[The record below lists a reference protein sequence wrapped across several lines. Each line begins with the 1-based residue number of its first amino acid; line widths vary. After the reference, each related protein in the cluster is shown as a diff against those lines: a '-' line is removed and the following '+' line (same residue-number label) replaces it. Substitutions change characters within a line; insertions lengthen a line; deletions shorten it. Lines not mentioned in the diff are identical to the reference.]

1 MSTTP
6 TPEHAR
12 PDGPDE
18 SSGLTRIDRRTLLL
32 GSGALV
38 LLAACGSRSGG
49 TGSDDAVKLTPDD
62 GGRIL
67 VANFNFQGGYLVP
80 GIEQRLSFVLASAD
94 GAFTTDTPDSLT
106 FTLTADGTP
115 VGEPITVARHADG
128 VPVPYYPLRTTFP
141 ASGVYKAT
149 VDIDGRSTEQASMV
163 SEAAQVTLLQPGS
176 AMRAVATPTV
186 ADPRGVTPI
195 CTRDPQCPL
204 HDHSLTEVLAQPGPV
219 ALLVATPAFCQ
230 TGTCGPVLDLLLEAR
245 ASRPD
250 VRFVHA
256 EVYTDPNKATDLA
269 TATLTP
275 AVTTYGLDFEP
286 SLFLAAA
293 DGTLTV
299 RLDNT
304 FDRQELAAGLSRIS

>member
-1 MSTTP
+1 VPP
-6 TPEHAR
+6 TPEPSR
-12 PDGPDE
+12 SDDPE
-18 SSGLTRIDRRTLLL
+18 STSSLVRLDRRTLLL

-38 LLAACGSRSGG
+38 LLAACGSSSSG
-49 TGSDDAVKLTPDD
+49 TRANDAVKLTPDD

-80 GIEQRLSFVLASAD
+80 GVEQRLSFVLASPD
-94 GAFTTDTPDSLT
+94 GAFTTDTPDALT
-106 FTLTADGTP
+106 FTLTSEGNA
-115 VGEPITVARHADG
+115 VGDPITVARHSDG

-141 ASGVYKAT
+141 ASGVYKAA
-149 VDIDGRSTEQASMV
+149 VDIDGRSTEQAFMV
-163 SEAAQVTLLQPGS
+163 SEASQVALLQPGS
-176 AMRAVATPTV
+176 AMRAVETPTV
-186 ADPRGVTPI
+186 ADARGVTPI
-195 CTRDPQCPL
+195 CTRDPQCAL
-204 HDHSLTEVLAQPGPV
+204 HDHSLTEILAEPGPV

-245 ASRPD
+245 AGRPD

-275 AVTTYGLDFEP
+275 VVEAYGLDFEP
-286 SLFLAAA
+286 SLFLATA
-293 DGTLTV
+293 DGTLAV

-304 FDRQELAAGLSRIS
+304 FDRQELAAGLSRVS